1 MAVNLP
7 TDLLRSFAAIVDSGS
22 MLRATE
28 RVFVTQSA
36 LSLQM
41 KRLED
46 LLQIPLFRRDGR
58 RLGLTPAGT
67 ALLEFAREIL
77 AANDRAVAALNGDA
91 LNGPA
96 RIGFVQDFAETLLTG
111 VLARFAELN
120 PETQLQVRVGGSAE
134 LLDLLASDRM
144 DIVLCMG
151 AADDPAAVTT
161 APMQWLGSADVALR
175 TPLPLAVLEPPCRF
189 RDAALA
195 ALEAA
200 GRPYRIALETPSLSA
215 LRAAVDSGLGVTC
228 RTDLFMDRAIA
239 LGDANLPPLPRVA
252 YARHIRPA
260 PPQTIS
266 RLADLVLNAVPETDR
281 FPPAAPSL
289 NGGSIDQRR
298 LRVSE
303 PVTAPAK

>member
-7 TDLLRSFAAIVDSGS
+7 TELLRSFTAIVDSGS

-41 KRLED
+41 KRLEEIV
-46 LLQIPLFRRDGR
+46 QVPLFRRDGR
-58 RLGLTPAGT
+58 RLGLTGSGD
-67 ALLEFAREIL
+67 ALLVFAKEML
-77 AANDRAVAALNGDA
+77 ATNDRAVAALNRDV

-134 LLDLLASDRM
+134 LLELLSTDRM
-144 DIVLCMG
+144 DVVLCMG
-151 AADDPAAVTT
+151 AEDDPAAVQI
-161 APMQWLGSADVALR
+161 APMHWLGQAEVAKR
-175 TPLPLAVLEPPCRF
+175 TPLPIAILEQPCRF
-189 RDAALA
+189 RDASLA

-200 GRPYRIALETPSLSA
+200 GRPYRVALETPSLSA

-228 RTDLFMDRAIA
+228 RTDLFMGCVIDRAEA
-239 LGDANLPPLPRVA
+239 DLPPLPNVA
-252 YARHIRPA
+252 YARHIRPT
-260 PPQTIS
+260 PPVAIT
-266 RLADLVLNAVPETDR
+266 RLADLILNAVVEQDPT
-281 FPPAAPSL
+281 
-289 NGGSIDQRR
+289 
-298 LRVSE
+298 VSS
-303 PVTAPAK
+303 PLS